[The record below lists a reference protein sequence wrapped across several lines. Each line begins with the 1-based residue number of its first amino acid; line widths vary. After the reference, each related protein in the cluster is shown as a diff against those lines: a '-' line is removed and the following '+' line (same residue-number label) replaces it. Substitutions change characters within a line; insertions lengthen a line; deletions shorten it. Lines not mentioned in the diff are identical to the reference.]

1 LIGIWREEYTHASPL
16 LNGRPHRA
24 HAGLQHNF
32 QEHWETVCWAF
43 APTEETQKAAQD
55 YFDEILGNISVTEH
69 TRVVTVHLRRGDYV
83 GKAGIH
89 GLLTVSERTLL

>member
-1 LIGIWREEYTHASPL
+1 MCVASAQRVGEICSF
-16 LNGRPHRA
+16 GR
-24 HAGLQHNF
+24 QHNF
-32 QEHWETVCWAF
+32 QEHWESVCWAF

-55 YFDEILGNISVTEH
+55 YFDEILANVSVTEH

-89 GLLTVSERTLL
+89 GLLTVSERTLPLCRTAPLDR